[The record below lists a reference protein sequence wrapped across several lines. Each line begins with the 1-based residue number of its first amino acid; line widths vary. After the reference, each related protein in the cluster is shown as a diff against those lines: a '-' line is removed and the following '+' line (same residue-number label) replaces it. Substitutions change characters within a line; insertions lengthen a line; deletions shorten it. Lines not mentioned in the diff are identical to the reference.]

1 MRSTRITAAL
11 VAASMIPLSAS
22 GFIPT
27 AITAV
32 CAADTVSVP
41 DWVPSDF
48 KSAQD
53 FRNTY
58 GTTHIDTNLNE
69 NDTVCVV
76 FNILFDKED
85 EYTIGSSD
93 PDLKLISRET
103 YTDETTGMRYETA
116 AFTRTHQD
124 AGLVSFDI
132 SLYHND
138 RAEMSYYF
146 ESYGDNA
153 IAETDIYSWMPDCD
167 NEYSDFV
174 NANGEVSTKDNYVV
188 LCLEAEENSYCKWF
202 SGIDRLNTDVMR
214 YVDTA
219 DCSAESTDQ
228 SSGGWRKM
236 AVAYEAVGD
245 GKAQIEYN
253 YAPPE
258 VDGGFSYDKVKK
270 RLEAVCEVQN
280 DGKTILLSD
289 MVRFKFVDA
298 DTGELLPDI
307 KAKLKVYRDKK
318 YTSDLIINEN
328 SCIWRDSKHKET
340 FYLDFE
346 MAEEDVPYGYTL
358 PEDHISVTKY
368 YNGAM
373 EVVLKLKKD
382 ENCLE
387 AGTTRVTLYDRDTG
401 EVIPSEILKNHA
413 WSFGTDI
420 HIKKDDEPGGW
431 LTTGPV
437 YIVSSASQIIK
448 GELASLYR
456 EADVFK
462 FLCNAQPTVKV
473 YDNGS
478 MDLSFNVKL
487 EASGDAND
495 DGDFSVA
502 DLVMLD
508 KWLHSDGKAKLSNW
522 INADVCIDNSIDVFD
537 LCVMRKKLLSRM
549 EAVGYDFEA
558 QYIRTNRIGGSD
570 EYPMTELIESRS
582 ELEKYISSKEIN
594 YSMDGVSEAAEKYT
608 DEWFSDHKLL
618 VVVLEEGSGSNRHEV
633 AGLTKDNVT
642 ITRIV
647 PQVGTCDMAEWHI
660 LVETDSN
667 FEMNDY
673 FTVNVVNGN
682 MYHYE

>member
-1 MRSTRITAAL
+1 MKSKKIIAAL
-11 VAASMIPLSAS
+11 MSAAIVPLSSA
-22 GFIPT
+22 GFIPSV
-27 AITAV
+27 ITSV
-32 CAADTVSVP
+32 CAADTLSVP
-41 DWVPSDF
+41 EWIPSDF

-53 FRNTY
+53 FHNTY
-58 GTTHIDTNLNE
+58 GATQIGTNLQE

-76 FNILFDKED
+76 FNILFDKDD
-85 EYTIGSSD
+85 EYTIKSSD
-93 PDLKLISRET
+93 PDLELISCES
-103 YTDETTGMRYETA
+103 YTDKATGMRYETA

-132 SLYHND
+132 SLYHKE
-138 RAEMSYYF
+138 RAERAYYF
-146 ESYGDNA
+146 ESQEDNT

-167 NEYSDFV
+167 KEFNDFV
-174 NANGEVSTKDNYVV
+174 AANGEVSTKDNYVV
-188 LCLEAEENSYCKWF
+188 LCLEDEENSYCKWF
-202 SGIDRLNTDVMR
+202 SNIDRLNTDVLR

-219 DCSAESTDQ
+219 DCSVESTDQ
-228 SSGGWRKM
+228 PVIGLRKM
-236 AVAYEAVGD
+236 AIAYEAVGD
-245 GKAQIEYN
+245 GKAQIEYD
-253 YAPPE
+253 YAPSE

-270 RLEAVCEVQN
+270 RLEAVCEVMDDRQ
-280 DGKTILLSD
+280 TILLPG
-289 MVRFKFVDA
+289 MVRFKLQNA
-298 DTGELLPDI
+298 DTGELLHDI
-307 KAKLKVYRDKK
+307 KAKLKVYRDRK
-318 YTSDLIINEN
+318 YTSDLIINEAC
-328 SCIWRDSKHKET
+328 CIWNDSKNSDT
-340 FYLDFE
+340 FYREFE
-346 MAEEDVPYGYTL
+346 IAEEDVPYGYTL
-358 PEDHISVTKY
+358 PEDHIDVTKY

-373 EVVLKLKKD
+373 DVVLKFKND

-387 AGTTRVTLYDRDTG
+387 AGTTRITLYDRDTG
-401 EVIPSEILKNHA
+401 EVIPDEILKNHP
-413 WSFGTDI
+413 WTFGTNI
-420 HIKKDDEPGGW
+420 LIKKDDEPGGW

-448 GELASLYR
+448 GELAGLYR
-456 EADVFK
+456 DADVFD
-462 FLCNAQPTVKV
+462 FLCNDQPTVKV

-487 EASGDAND
+487 EVSGDAND

-502 DLVMLD
+502 DLVMLQ

-522 INADVCIDNSIDVFD
+522 INADVCIDNNIDVFD
-537 LCVMRKKLLSRM
+537 LCLMRKKLLSRM

-582 ELEKYISSKEIN
+582 ELEKYISSKEKS
-594 YSMDGVSEAAEKYT
+594 YSMGRVSEAAEKYT

-633 AGLTKDNVT
+633 VGLTKDNVT

-660 LVETDSN
+660 LVETDNN

-682 MYHYE
+682 MFHYE